1 MQNLLDLTSP
11 IARVVEV
18 TVAVPSLRLSP
29 RQVLAP
35 ARVTAALAMLVSIVV
50 FPGSL
55 LRQMMMMMMM
65 TVTVMLLSGVKRT
78 IVLRTTIMKRPP
90 LLHVIFILPP

>member
-55 LRQMMMMMMM
+55 LRQMMMMM